1 MAARAVRLRPPHLH
15 VAFSHHNFG
24 CVCKLHQLV
33 QGLRVDVVQCHM
45 CLTALTH
52 LVWGGGVGTGQ
63 RVRLGPTPGELQSPP
78 APGPDG
84 LYLLV
89 NMAWK

>member
-52 LVWGGGVGTGQ
+52 LVWGGGW
-63 RVRLGPTPGELQSPP
+63 VRDSESDWGPRQESCR
-78 APGPDG
+78 APQHPDRMG
-84 LYLLV
+84 CTCL
-89 NMAWK
+89 